1 MKIKA
6 PKKILHTICRRFG
19 AFGKACGLT
28 AALALS
34 IGTSQADLP
43 EVLFSAN
50 SSEITADPL
59 AWPATHSGG
68 SVNLV
73 TMGFPSTSNINGEL
87 WELNSE
93 ANATGFR
100 YLGPGAD
107 GAFTSAIPVDGA
119 SIMVAVRPIRSGLTN
134 NWQSVI
140 DVFYNR
146 LVLVVRNGDG
156 AIGAWVNGVLSWSE
170 TQLPNGEIAILS
182 LVVQADGSFKVFA
195 DGLEVLDNGGNGA
208 FTALDPLWNDGGTG
222 FWSYVNVGR
231 NNPDGWTTFNGNIGD
246 MAVYKGALETADREA
261 LEASLT
267 SKYGTATVYTVTAT
281 AGAGGTIDP
290 VGEVEVPQNSA
301 QTFKISPE
309 IGYELAEVVV
319 DSESQGAITTYTF
332 TEVTAD
338 HTINVTWNE
347 LPSIS
352 GTVIALATTDPIY
365 SASISLSTNPD
376 GRNPSLTFFTDASG
390 NYLLPVPD
398 SNLTYYLV
406 ARKGG
411 KVASAV
417 KTVAMTGS
425 SATGENFALA
435 RSAGLD
441 PLVELNASPLSTGT
455 LNSWPNSGSLGG
467 TFEAFNENSTP
478 TVVANL
484 AGLKA
489 VEFTQ
494 PDGNAESRQT
504 LVGTVSTPP
513 EIAGASDWTIST
525 VVYRSDANVTGEN
538 AYMCWSGRDIGG
550 WPASQYRTAVFCDR
564 DNLAAIHYGADYG
577 FDLGPPPELAWH
589 NITITY
595 DGEVETLYLDG
606 VFQQTRTWPLNL
618 KSNTMMMVG
627 SQYWDGNN
635 NGFNRQEDQYWRF
648 NGAIASM
655 KIYDQALTE
664 EEVISISG
672 TSNSNDAD
680 ADGLLDSWELS
691 FPGIVDLTFLNG
703 AADGPGPGVGTGDYD
718 GDGSS
723 DLTEQTL
730 GLNPTNSGSRF
741 AATIVRDAETGEV
754 VVTWPSQVGLE
765 FNVWR
770 NDRLSAPLD
779 TWLNLGSVTDTDG
792 GSSESF
798 TDTSA
803 SSEDISFYV
812 IELK

>member
-1 MKIKA
+1 MKMKA
-6 PKKILHTICRRFG
+6 TERIRHTIGGRFN
-19 AFGKACGLT
+19 ALGKACGLA

-34 IGTSQADLP
+34 IGTTQAVLP
-43 EVLFSAN
+43 DVLFSAN
-50 SSEITADPL
+50 SREITADPL
-59 AWPATHSGG
+59 VWPATDSGG
-68 SVNLV
+68 SVTLAP
-73 TMGFPSTSNINGEL
+73 MGFPSTSSINGEL

-93 ANATGFR
+93 SGATGFR
-100 YLGPGAD
+100 YQGPAAD

-119 SIMVAVRPIRSGLTN
+119 SIVAAVRPVRSGVTN

-146 LVLVVRNGDG
+146 LVLAVRNGDG
-156 AIGAWVNGVLSWSE
+156 AIGAWVNGALLFSE
-170 TQLPNGEIAILS
+170 TRLPNGEIAILS
-182 LVVQADGSFKVFA
+182 LVVQPDGSFKIFA
-195 DGLEVLDNGGNGA
+195 NGVEVLANGGNGA
-208 FTALDPLWNDGGTG
+208 LTALDPLWNGGGTG

-231 NNPDGWTTFNGNIGD
+231 NNPDGWSTFNGNIGD
-246 MAVYKGALETADREA
+246 VAVYKGALDTADREA

-267 SKYGTATVYTVTAT
+267 GKYGTAAVYTVTAT

-290 VGEVEVPQNSA
+290 VGEVEVPQNSN
-301 QTFKISPE
+301 QIFNISTE
-309 IGYELAEVVV
+309 IGYELADVVV
-319 DSESQGAITTYTF
+319 DSESQGTITTYTF
-332 TEVTAD
+332 TDVTAD
-338 HTINVTWNE
+338 HTIDVTWNE

-352 GTVIALATTDPIY
+352 GTVSDSAMTDPIY
-365 SASISLSTNPD
+365 SASVSLSTNPD
-376 GRNPSLTFFTDASG
+376 GSNPSLTLFTNASG
-390 NYLLPVPD
+390 HYLLPVTDPN
-398 SNLTYYLV
+398 STYYLV

-411 KVASAV
+411 QVASTV
-417 KTVAMTGS
+417 KTVSMTGS
-425 SATGENFALA
+425 SVTGRDFALA
-435 RSAGLD
+435 KSAGLD
-441 PLVELNASPLSTGT
+441 PLVELSASTLSAGT
-455 LNSWPNSGSLGG
+455 LNSWPNTGSLGG
-467 TFEAFNENSTP
+467 TFDAFNGFSTP
-478 TVVANL
+478 TVLENL

-525 VVYRSDANVTGEN
+525 VVYRSDAKVTGEN
-538 AYMCWSGRDIGG
+538 SYMCWSGRDIGG
-550 WPASQYRTAVFCDR
+550 WPSSQYRTAVFSYR

-577 FDLGPPPELAWH
+577 FDLGPPPELEWH
-589 NITITY
+589 NVTITY
-595 DGEVETLYLDG
+595 DGEVETLYVDG

-618 KSNTMMMVG
+618 KSDTMMMVG

-672 TSNSNDAD
+672 TGDPNDVD

-691 FPGIVDLTFLNG
+691 FPGILDLTYLNG
-703 AADGPGPGVGTGDYD
+703 AADGPGPGIGTGDYD

-723 DLTEQTL
+723 DLAEQTL
-730 GLNPTNSGSRF
+730 GLNPTDSRSRF

-754 VVTWPSQVGLE
+754 LVTWPSQMGLG
-765 FNVWR
+765 FNIWR

-779 TWLNLGSVTDTDG
+779 TWLNLGPVTDTDG
-792 GSSESF
+792 GSTESF

-803 SSEDISFYV
+803 PSEDISFYI